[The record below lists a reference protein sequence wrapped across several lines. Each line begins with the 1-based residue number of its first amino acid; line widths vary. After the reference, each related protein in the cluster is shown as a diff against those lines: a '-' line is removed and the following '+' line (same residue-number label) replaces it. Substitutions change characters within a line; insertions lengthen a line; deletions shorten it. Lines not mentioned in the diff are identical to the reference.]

1 MKGEYEQEIAKLL
14 ANPERLLLVRPFTR
28 GVEPESLPSKE
39 RANVGEL
46 TRAELPTFS
55 RMVVTQD
62 QFLAELDPRSHEVLN
77 DDNIPSVAVKVSG
90 GYQEVKY
97 KKLALPIQKVI
108 VNKQFLHQCG
118 NRTVF
123 TIDDPDP
130 NERKKQDFAR
140 FKRLWKRRNIDGAF
154 AKMVLAQKS
163 MGLAGLLFYYD
174 AEGRTKCRLLKY
186 DDGYVICS
194 HNDRNGDRIME
205 CVYYSQNGVEHIDC
219 YDRENHCSF
228 VRQPGAG
235 ADGWVVDLQPEP
247 HGFNEIPLVTKRGP
261 VAWNDVQSAIEF
273 FEIMYNIFLVIQKR
287 HGWGMLYIKGNF
299 DTQAKKIAGSII
311 LNDRSLNGDGSA
323 EYLAPPSPDG
333 MIETMRGLF
342 EQIQVGS
349 GTTIILPKDISF
361 SGDVSGVAVQIA
373 QSLDNET
380 AGRAAIDWQNVI
392 DKMARLF
399 SYGVAVEAVRSGK
412 DNDAI
417 TRWADLDISAEK
429 KPWRPR
435 SDTEYNTMLKSMSE
449 GEHPILS
456 RKTAIE
462 KNTESAPDEELRVRL
477 EEEAA
482 ASLLNVEQK

>member
-1 MKGEYEQEIAKLL
+1 M
-14 ANPERLLLVRPFTR
+14 
-28 GVEPESLPSKE
+28 EPESQPVRSGVG
-39 RANVGEL
+39 VGEL
-46 TRAELPTFS
+46 TRAELPDFS
-55 RMVVTQD
+55 RTVVTQA
-62 QFLAELDPRSHEVLN
+62 QFLSELDPNSHEVLR
-77 DDNIPSVAVKVSG
+77 DGNIPSIAVKVDG

-97 KKLALPIQKVI
+97 KKLALPMQKVI

-123 TIDDPDP
+123 TMDDENPD
-130 NERKKQDFAR
+130 EVMKQDFAR
-140 FKRLWKRRNIDGAF
+140 FKRLWKRRNMDGMF
-154 AKMVLAQKS
+154 SRMVLAQKS
-163 MGLAGLLFYYD
+163 MGAAGLLFYHD
-174 AEGRTKCRLLKY
+174 MDGATKCRLLKY

-205 CVYYSQNGVEHIDC
+205 CVYYSAGGTERIDC

-228 VRQPGAG
+228 VRDASGSG
-235 ADGWVVDLQPEP
+235 EGSGWVMDMLPAS

-287 HGWGMLYIKGNF
+287 HGWGMLYIKGNLEPA
-299 DTQAKKIAGSII
+299 AKKIAGSII
-311 LNDRSLNGDGSA
+311 LNDRSLDGSGHA
-323 EYLAPPSPDG
+323 EYLAPPSPQG
-333 MIETMRGLF
+333 MIDTMKGLF
-342 EQIQVGS
+342 EQIQIGS
-349 GTTIILPKDISF
+349 GTTIILPKDISM

-399 SYGVAVEAVRSGK
+399 SYGIAVEAVKSGR
-412 DNDAI
+412 DPGAI
-417 TRWADLDISAEK
+417 TRWPDLAISAEK

-435 SDTEYNTMLKSMSE
+435 SDVEYNNMLKSMSE
-449 GEHPILS
+449 GDNPILS

-477 EEEAA
+477 EDDARVAA
-482 ASLLNVEQK
+482 GNNQNTAV